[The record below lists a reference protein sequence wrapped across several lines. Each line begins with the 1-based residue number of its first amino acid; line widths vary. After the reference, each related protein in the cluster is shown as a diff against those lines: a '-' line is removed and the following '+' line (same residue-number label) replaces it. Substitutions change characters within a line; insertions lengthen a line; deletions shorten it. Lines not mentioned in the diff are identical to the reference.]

1 MYKKCTALLTTLLLA
16 AQLAQA
22 APDTPGIPLPGD
34 EALHQQLAQPSL
46 GCVSPAV
53 ELDAFALEALSAF
66 YRQLGYQRVW
76 AVDAR
81 LEKLLGQLA
90 QLVDDGL
97 EPANYQL
104 ASLRRLAGS
113 PASHPKSSACT
124 DVLATHAYLQ
134 ALRHLAYGQLD
145 QARVEP
151 LWRSPNS
158 RAPASPTLFPAVA
171 VTQLDDLPAAF
182 AAARPDFEPYRAL
195 RHAYAELRRNPSR
208 SWRRVPEGDLLRPG
222 MTDERVPL
230 LEQRLTAEGYLTEPA
245 RPGSDRQRYTPQLVE
260 AVKRFQARHFLDDDG
275 VVGPATL
282 AELNVTPAERQEQV
296 RANLERFRWLA
307 REMEPTLLL
316 VDVAGAQ
323 LTLFRDQQPRWQTRT
338 QVGRPARPT
347 PLLKSQVTHLTLNPT
362 WTIPPTILREDKLPQ
377 IQRNIGF
384 LASQNLKVI
393 DYQGNEVNPHS
404 VDWHNPSGIMLR
416 QDPGPHNP
424 LGRIAIRFP
433 NPFAVYLHDTPSQHL
448 FAKETRTLSSGCV
461 RVERAMQLTDLLLEG
476 ANPAER
482 QRFEEIL
489 ASGKTRNL
497 NLPRPV
503 PILLAYWTAQVDDGG
518 QLTFR
523 PDIYGYDAKIIAALK
538 APALGGEHPP
548 AG

>member
-1 MYKKCTALLTTLLLA
+1 MYKKCTVLLTGLFLATRLALA
-16 AQLAQA
+16 A
-22 APDTPGIPLPGD
+22 PGDPLPGD
-34 EALHQQLAQPSL
+34 EAIRQQLAQPSL
-46 GCVSPAV
+46 SCVSPAV
-53 ELDAFALEALSAF
+53 VPDAFALEALTAF
-66 YRQLGYQRVW
+66 YRQLDYQRVW
-76 AVDAR
+76 TADAR
-81 LEKLLGQLA
+81 LERLLEQLA

-97 EPANYQL
+97 DPANYQL
-104 ASLRRLAGS
+104 ATLRRLADD
-113 PASHPKSSACT
+113 PAGHPQRSACT

-145 QARVEP
+145 QTQAEP
-151 LWRSPNS
+151 LWRSSNS
-158 RAPASPTLFPAVA
+158 RAPAPPALFPTFA
-171 VTQLDDLPAAF
+171 VTRLDDLPAAF
-182 AAARPDFEPYRAL
+182 AAARPDFEPYLAL
-195 RHAYAELRRNPSR
+195 RRAHAALRQNPPRN
-208 SWRRVPEGDLLRPG
+208 WRRVPAGDLLRPG
-222 MTDERVPL
+222 MADERVPL
-230 LEQRLTAEGYLTEPA
+230 LERRLADEGYLTETA
-245 RPGSDRQRYTPQLVE
+245 RSGPDQQRYTPRLVE
-260 AVKRFQARHFLDDDG
+260 AVKRFQARHFLEDDG
-275 VVGPATL
+275 VIGPATL
-282 AELNVTPAERQEQV
+282 AELNVTPAARLEQV
-296 RANLERFRWLA
+296 RVNLERFRWLA

-323 LTLFRDQQPRWQTRT
+323 LTLFRDRQARWQTRT

-393 DYQGNEVNPHS
+393 DYQGNEVNPRS

-416 QDPGPHNP
+416 QEPGPHNP
-424 LGRIAIRFP
+424 LGQIAIRFP
-433 NPFAVYLHDTPSQHL
+433 NPFSVYLHDTPSQHL

-476 ANPAER
+476 ASPAER
-482 QRFEEIL
+482 QRFEELL

-503 PILLAYWTAQVDDGG
+503 PILLAYWTAQVDDSG

-523 PDIYGYDAKIIAALK
+523 PDIYAHDEKVLAALQ
-538 APALGGEHPP
+538 ASR
-548 AG
+548 

>member
-1 MYKKCTALLTTLLLA
+1 MYKKRTALLTGLFLATQLALA
-16 AQLAQA
+16 APA
-22 APDTPGIPLPGD
+22 GVLPGD
-34 EALHQQLAQPSL
+34 EAIRQQLAQPSL
-46 GCVSPAV
+46 SCVSPAID
-53 ELDAFALEALSAF
+53 LDGFSLEALSAF
-66 YRQLGYQRVW
+66 YRQLGYPRVW
-76 AVDAR
+76 AGDGR
-81 LEKLLGQLA
+81 LEKLLEQLA

-97 EPANYQL
+97 DPARYQL
-104 ASLRRLAGS
+104 ATLRQLAGN
-113 PASHPKSSACT
+113 PASHPQHSTCT
-124 DVLATHAYLQ
+124 DLLATHAYLQ
-134 ALRHLAYGQLD
+134 ALRHLVYGQLD
-145 QARVEP
+145 QSQAEP

-158 RAPASPTLFPAVA
+158 RAPAPPALFPAFA
-171 VTQLDDLPAAF
+171 VTHLDDLPAAF
-182 AAARPDFEPYRAL
+182 SRARPAFEPYRAL
-195 RHAYAELRRNPSR
+195 RHAHATLRQNPPHN
-208 SWRRVPEGDLLRPG
+208 WRHVPAGDLLRPG
-222 MTDERVPL
+222 MADERIPL
-230 LEQRLTAEGYLTEPA
+230 LEQRLADEGYLTEAA
-245 RPGSDRQRYTPQLVE
+245 RPDTDRRRYTPQLVE
-260 AVKRFQARHFLDDDG
+260 AVKRFQTRHFLDDDG

-282 AELNVTPAERQEQV
+282 AELNVTPGARLEQV

-323 LTLFRDQQPRWQTRT
+323 LTLFRDHEPRWQTRT

-347 PLLKSQVTHLTLNPT
+347 PLLKSQITHLTLNPT

-384 LASQNLKVI
+384 LANQNLKVI
-393 DYQGNEVNPHS
+393 DYEGNEVNPHS

-416 QDPGPHNP
+416 QGPGPHNP
-424 LGRIAIRFP
+424 LGRIAIRFA

-476 ANPAER
+476 ASPAER

-489 ASGKTRNL
+489 ASGKTRNV

-503 PILLAYWTAQVDDGG
+503 PILLAYWTAQVDDSG

-523 PDIYGYDAKIIAALK
+523 PDIYAHDRKIIASLK
-538 APALGGEHPP
+538 ASR
-548 AG
+548 